1 MKNLYRCSYF
11 TVVNFFEQAILKRK
25 KGPSINQFIQ
35 ITPPIFSSVEH
46 LIIGVFHPSCEENS
60 CELFSPTNLRKT
72 IEKEGKNL
80 GFETVIIPSLTH
92 STHVEIIDD
101 HPPGP
106 MNADGIITTKKR
118 VGIAITHADCQATFI
133 VDTRLKTFGLI
144 HAGWRGLFG
153 GIYQN
158 AIAKFIDKGSNPVDL
173 ALFIGPS
180 LGVEA
185 SFFDHYLKEI
195 PPKYHHLIQKNNT
208 FDLKKIA
215 LSQFIEAGI
224 DPKKIEISSICT
236 FDDTRFFSYRRSKRA
251 GHNLQERNFS
261 LIGFIH

>member
-11 TVVNFFEQAILKRK
+11 TVVIFFQQAILKGK
-25 KGPSINQFIQ
+25 KGPSINQFIK
-35 ITPPIFSSVEH
+35 IIPPVFSSVDD
-46 LIIGVFHPSCEENS
+46 LIIKVFHPSNTENS

-92 STHVEIIDD
+92 STHVEIIDN
-101 HPPGP
+101 HPRGP
-106 MNADGIITTKKR
+106 INADGIITTNKR

-133 VDTRLKTFGLI
+133 VDTRLKTFALI

-158 AIAKFIDKGSNPVDL
+158 AIAKFIEKGSNPGDL

-195 PPKYHHLIQKNNT
+195 PHKYHHLIQKNNT

-236 FDDTRFFSYRRSKRA
+236 FADTRFFSYRRSKRA

>member
-1 MKNLYRCSYF
+1 MQIS
-11 TVVNFFEQAILKRK
+11 T
-25 KGPSINQFIQ
+25 PS
-35 ITPPIFSSVEH
+35 IFSSIYG
-46 LIIGVFHPSCEENS
+46 LGFGVFHPSNTENS

-158 AIAKFIDKGSNPVDL
+158 AIAKFIDKGSNPGDL
-173 ALFIGPS
+173 ALYIGPS
-180 LGVEA
+180 LGVGA
-185 SFFDHYLKEI
+185 SFFDHYLEEI
-195 PPKYHHLIQKNNT
+195 PQKYHHLKQENNT
-208 FDLKKIA
+208 FDLKQIA
-215 LSQFIEAGI
+215 LSQLIEAGI
-224 DPKKIEISSICT
+224 DPKKIEIST
-236 FDDTRFFSYRRSKRA
+236 TDQK
-251 GHNLQERNFS
+251 
-261 LIGFIH
+261 